1 MTFMDFSKA
10 VDIIHDQ
17 GGAAVLAHPGAN
29 MKQNRPLTE
38 TLIDLGLDGIEAYCS
53 YHDDATTAFYRQIAD
68 EHGLMA
74 TIGSDYHGR
83 AKPHIALGTYGH
95 PEPQALWD
103 NLVAHIQNHHGE
115 VY

>member
-10 VDIIHDQ
+10 VDIIHNQ

-38 TLIDLGLDGIEAYCS
+38 TLIALGLDGIEAYCS
-53 YHDDATTAFYRQIAD
+53 YHDDDTAAFYRRIAD

-103 NLVAHIQNHHGE
+103 RLVAHIQNHHGE